1 MLFGT
6 HARLSDA
13 DFGITFRSQAINR
26 VFEFKSL
33 GVIFDEPISWNSH
46 VKYVLSWSGKRLRI
60 LGGIRGNLTS
70 DCANSIYTACI
81 PPIMDYCD
89 TVWNC
94 RGIGNSSS
102 LERLQRRA
110 AKIVSKTS
118 DSDRALNYLKW
129 SSLVNRRKSH
139 VNELVKRCIKG
150 QCSQFFKSYFTFN
163 SSVHNRIMRQMTM
176 LHLLKIRTALAKNSF
191 YFNSSVIMNR
201 LNF

>member
-1 MLFGT
+1 ML
-6 HARLSDA
+6 
-13 DFGITFRSQAINR
+13 
-26 VFEFKSL
+26 
-33 GVIFDEPISWNSH
+33 W
-46 VKYVLSWSGKRLRI
+46 
-60 LGGIRGNLTS
+60 GIRGNLTS
-70 DCANSIYTACI
+70 DCANSSYTACI

-89 TVWNC
+89 TMWNC

-118 DSDRALNYLKW
+118 DSERALNYLKR

-139 VNELVKRCIKG
+139 VNELVKRGIKG
-150 QCSQFFKSYFTFN
+150 QCSQFFKSYLTFN

-176 LHLLKIRTALAKNSF
+176 LQLLKIRTALAKNSF

>member
-1 MLFGT
+1 M
-6 HARLSDA
+6 
-13 DFGITFRSQAINR
+13 
-26 VFEFKSL
+26 
-33 GVIFDEPISWNSH
+33 
-46 VKYVLSWSGKRLRI
+46 
-60 LGGIRGNLTS
+60 LGGIRGNLSS

-94 RGIGNSSS
+94 RGIGNNSP

-118 DSDRALNYLKW
+118 DCDRALNYLKW

-176 LHLLKIRTALAKNSF
+176 LHL
-191 YFNSSVIMNR
+191 
-201 LNF
+201 

>member
-1 MLFGT
+1 
-6 HARLSDA
+6 
-13 DFGITFRSQAINR
+13 
-26 VFEFKSL
+26 
-33 GVIFDEPISWNSH
+33 
-46 VKYVLSWSGKRLRI
+46 
-60 LGGIRGNLTS
+60 
-70 DCANSIYTACI
+70 
-81 PPIMDYCD
+81 MDYCD

-118 DSDRALNYLKW
+118 DSERALNYLKR

-139 VNELVKRCIKG
+139 VNELVKRGIKG
-150 QCSQFFKSYFTFN
+150 QCSQFFKSYLTFN

-176 LHLLKIRTALAKNSF
+176 LQLLKIRTALAKNSF

>member
-13 DFGITFRSQAINR
+13 DFGITFRGQAVNR

-33 GVIFDEPISWNSH
+33 GVIFDEHISWNSH
-46 VKYVLSWSGKRLRI
+46 VKYVLSWSGKRLRM

-70 DCANSIYTACI
+70 DCANSIYTA
-81 PPIMDYCD
+81 
-89 TVWNC
+89 C

-118 DSDRALNYLKW
+118 DSERALNYLKW

-191 YFNSSVIMNR
+191 YFNSSVIINR